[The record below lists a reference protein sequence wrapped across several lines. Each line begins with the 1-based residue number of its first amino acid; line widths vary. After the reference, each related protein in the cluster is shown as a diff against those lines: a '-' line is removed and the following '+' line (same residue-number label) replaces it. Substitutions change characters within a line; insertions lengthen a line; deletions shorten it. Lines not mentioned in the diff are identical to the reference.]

1 MNQISVLMTYPMF
14 TNLEKLLEKHYN
26 LIRLWEL
33 KDHEQEHFL
42 KANAD
47 TIKAVVACA
56 EAGIN
61 KKMINLLPR
70 LEIVSTFSVGYDK
83 IDLIKCRERGIKVTN
98 TPDVVTE
105 DVADLAIALAL
116 STLRKICGADGFVR
130 KGLWKMGDFCIS
142 TKLSGKSVGIVGL
155 GRIGSAIAKRAEAF
169 NCPVSYY
176 SRSRK
181 LNNDYKYYTNIIDL
195 AANCQILFVACALTE
210 ETRYIINREVLD
222 ALGREGILINI
233 GRGLHVEESEL
244 VSALLD
250 GRLGGAGIDV
260 FENEPDVPDQ
270 LFRLD
275 NVVLLPHVGTS
286 TMETCTEMADLV
298 IKNLKAHFKN
308 EPLLTPVL

>member
-142 TKLSGKSVGIVGL
+142 TKVLILLTNLHCVGCFVFLFIFLS
-155 GRIGSAIAKRAEAF
+155 
-169 NCPVSYY
+169 
-176 SRSRK
+176 
-181 LNNDYKYYTNIIDL
+181 
-195 AANCQILFVACALTE
+195 
-210 ETRYIINREVLD
+210 
-222 ALGREGILINI
+222 
-233 GRGLHVEESEL
+233 L
-244 VSALLD
+244 VS
-250 GRLGGAGIDV
+250 RLNCWG
-260 FENEPDVPDQ
+260 
-270 LFRLD
+270 D
-275 NVVLLPHVGTS
+275 NVKQ
-286 TMETCTEMADLV
+286 TEL
-298 IKNLKAHFKN
+298 ISRG
-308 EPLLTPVL
+308 